1 MDELLAQFLIEAPE
15 LAQQLAEAL
24 LALERAPGPGPALD
38 AAFRHAHTLKGS
50 VQLFDLPPLAG
61 LLHAAEDLLG
71 SLRAG
76 DRAPDGAA
84 LDALLAAAGAVEGWI
99 MGLAG
104 EGAGIGLPAGAT
116 TEGARHE
123 AALRALLDGPAAP
136 LPAEPPA
143 GLAWLPALLAEAA
156 DPLAEARAASLPVTA
171 LQYRPAADCF
181 FLGDDPFG
189 LLRRL
194 PGLVALRV
202 TPRAAWNLGN
212 FDPFACNLDFA
223 ALSTASPE
231 ALRQHLRFVADQV
244 EWAPVVSAAA
254 AEAGATPTVAATRD
268 PGQRLLRVEAGRI
281 DGMMDMVAE
290 LVVAKTGLAGLAR
303 EAGGAATPLGR
314 ALAARQ
320 AELDRLV
327 AGLHRAVLGLRLVPL
342 AQGFRRLPRLAR
354 ELAAQLGK
362 PVALEMAGE
371 EIEADKSVV
380 DALAEPLLH
389 LLRNA
394 IDHGIEPPA
403 ARQAAGKPATGRITL
418 AARRLGDQIQVT
430 LADDGAGLDPA
441 KLRRIAGERGLLPA
455 AELAAL
461 DEAAAMALIFRPGFS
476 TAAAVTGIS
485 GRGVG
490 MDAVRAAIEALGG
503 RVAVASRPG
512 QGSSF
517 RLTLPRATVITR
529 VILLRLGEARF
540 GVPIEA
546 VAETLRL
553 PEAAITPL
561 AEGEAFV
568 LRGRALPLLRLSDLL
583 GLPAAP
589 RGAERRVL
597 VTASASGAA
606 ACGIEVDGFAERV
619 DVMLRPM
626 GGLLAGLPGA
636 LGTALLGDGAV
647 LVVLDLDELAGA
659 GTADAALPQGA
670 PA

>member
-1 MDELLAQFLIEAPE
+1 MDELLAQFLVEAPE

-24 LALERAPGPGPALD
+24 LALERMPGPGQALD

-71 SLRAG
+71 ALRAG
-76 DRAPDGAA
+76 DRAPDAAA
-84 LDALLAAAGAVEGWI
+84 LDALMAAAGAVEGWI
-99 MGLAG
+99 MGLARD
-104 EGAGIGLPAGAT
+104 GAGIGLPAEAAAL
-116 TEGARHE
+116 GARHE
-123 AALRALLDGPAAP
+123 AALRALLDGPAVPAA
-136 LPAEPPA
+136 AEPA
-143 GLAWLPALLAEAA
+143 AALAWLPALLAEAA
-156 DPLAEARAASLPVTA
+156 DPLAEARSGSQPVTA
-171 LQYRPAADCF
+171 LHYRPAADCF

-194 PGLVALRV
+194 PGLIALRV
-202 TPRAAWNLGN
+202 TPRAAWDLES

-223 ALSTASPE
+223 ALSTAAPE
-231 ALRQHLRFVADQV
+231 ALRQHMRFVADQV
-244 EWAPVVSAAA
+244 EWAGVAA
-254 AEAGATPTVAATRD
+254 AEPPASPTVAATRD
-268 PGQRLLRVEAGRI
+268 PGQRLLRVEAARI

-303 EAGGAATPLGR
+303 EAGGPATPLGR
-314 ALAARQ
+314 SLAARG
-320 AELDRLV
+320 AEIDRLV

-342 AQGFRRLPRLAR
+342 AQAFRRLPRLAR
-354 ELAAQLGK
+354 ELSAQLGK
-362 PVALEMAGE
+362 PVALQIEGE
-371 EIEADKSVV
+371 EVEADKSVV

-394 IDHGIEPPA
+394 LDHGVEPPE
-403 ARQAAGKPATGRITL
+403 ARRAAGKSEAGRITL
-418 AARRLGDQIQVT
+418 SARRQGDQIQVT
-430 LADDGAGLDPA
+430 LEDDGAGLDTA
-441 KLRRIAGERGLLPA
+441 KLRRVAGERGLLPP
-455 AELAAL
+455 AELDAL
-461 DEAAAMALIFRPGFS
+461 DEAAAMALIFRAGFS

-503 RVAVASRPG
+503 RVSVASRPG
-512 QGSSF
+512 QGTSF

-529 VILLRLGEARF
+529 VVLLRLGEARF

-553 PEAAITPL
+553 PEAAITRL

-589 RGAERRVL
+589 AGTERRIL
-597 VTASASGAA
+597 VTAGPAP
-606 ACGIEVDGFAERV
+606 CGIAVDGFAERL

-636 LGTALLGDGAV
+636 LGTALLGDGVV
-647 LVVLDLDELAGA
+647 LVVLDLDELAGGA
-659 GTADAALPQGA
+659 AAPLPEAALS
-670 PA
+670 